1 MKTLKQ
7 FFSVVALCV
16 AGVFAFASCTVGPDS
31 GKENAPVVPFSISY
45 STGSAV
51 WDEANPEGSEFVL
64 NKLGV
69 GTTGTQA
76 FLEVTSSIYWTV
88 SVEYPNATEEKP
100 ESWLTVTPKGG
111 PAPAQSKTNVYLE
124 LETNRGYDRSA
135 YVVFSTLEKTYK
147 VAVRQR
153 GPLTDASEGKL
164 RFLVDDFGP
173 NVAQQTVVK
182 FYPFVKE
189 DNVTRSYSGVAAAGG
204 TYAFGYAGS
213 DNAYAS
219 KADPSFGYE
228 DVLYGVS
235 SASGGVNIMIDG
247 KGYFDIKNFNNQ
259 GNTDFYM
266 TFGAKN
272 ADGKFRQED
281 LKLYIS
287 CDQKRWEEMPY
298 HHEKH
303 PTNDWSLNTY
313 DFSIAPNVSDI
324 LYFRFENTSED
335 MYRIDDLFFIE
346 HEPSDNLHTLIE
358 YGSDILGMPVN
369 FKFND
374 LSETNVK
381 GENWHAFA
389 MVLSE
394 ESGAYDEADE
404 TEDGATVIDF
414 ATASHSSAHMQFVCG
429 SDASQVKRRSDG
441 KGVVVTSSSPKIQ
454 GIYEGDYWIW
464 TFPVY
469 NTSPMTNI
477 QCDLTHMATDAGSKY
492 YTFEYAQCTKDEYKL
507 AGMFLGSVTDEDKR
521 AFYDSLDWTVYQ
533 PETIDVPN
541 EKDLGIGESGIPIGD
556 ASDPKGYW
564 SGQITYSK
572 DFAGD
577 RGSFQRN
584 NTPIVTFVEAM
595 DAGYYFMRLRVASN
609 LTAGACNST
618 NYQRINKVD
627 HNGTNYLRNVA
638 KFSFH
643 SCGAVV
649 DSTDGGFRFLSII
662 NGLDVSTNY
671 NGAAPAFVSGAD
683 MGVFAGSAVN
693 LISETSGNNTFA
705 GVCETA
711 NEQTGKAFYVYHPYD
726 ATNETPE
733 NSKVSIPA
741 KQYFSDGY
749 LVCNAAPFVM
759 TNKQTF
765 RTTRTIRCDV
775 ETPAALLNLH
785 VFSNESLNNKLW
797 RIDLEAA
804 TNIAGSHNFNLTTA
818 EDLGENTPEQ
828 TLTAEAL
835 SALVVSNNGTKPTSV
850 YLSLWPGEHTL
861 TAKLYAGTYVY
872 TVPLPA
878 TTFAAGEVSTLDIC
892 LDNYEPVL
900 DDSVQVTAINSVE
913 MLRQFLLDLQAGKD
927 GEEMQQ
933 YRTIDGSYGLGADID
948 MSSVDMDSWP
958 QVTLTEDFNGCGYK
972 IKNMYVRNPNIS
984 LFANVEY
991 GNTLSNIILDESCK
1005 LYVDATVTVGSTI
1018 DKSWALLVKGGHP
1031 YKEAASNI
1039 ATGNIDNCI
1048 TYAKVEI
1055 TRTGDLKDQIN
1066 IGVLMGAASGANDDT
1081 ETPGQMSNCKNY
1093 GTIWIH
1099 DFNQGKGYGTHPYNY
1114 YAIIGGLV
1122 GEVGGYVVSNCENHG
1137 DVVIENCNMQTGTLY
1152 VGGLVGY
1159 NCNRVNANTSN
1170 LMGDI
1175 NNCRNYGSFLVGQ
1188 DENKPVSLY
1197 NVGLAGICARF
1208 QWGGIRYCDNY
1219 GEFKVK
1225 ATHADAFLDG
1235 GFVTG
1240 STTNW
1245 TTYLKGTT
1253 NGLGFFSVGG
1263 IATFAQSNMDV
1274 GVDFLELNNYATMDV
1289 EVSSPYDFGHEGAL
1303 FYADNTGICVGGV
1316 MGLMG
1321 ANAKNPRFSQCSNM
1335 GNIRVKSN
1343 KTSAEVFV
1351 GGVIGKTA
1359 SNRNVKDGDFYSV
1372 RGCANTGKIE
1382 FVTDAPETTVSHV
1395 GGVVGGAV
1403 AGIFST
1409 CLNAGVINNASTH
1422 ELSNTA
1428 AIVGCFHL
1436 SNIGYKSI
1444 TADPMAEITGASVGG
1459 SVNGVV
1465 LNETNY
1471 NEHVNGAIE
1480 YADMK
1485 FYTGDNSFFAYE

>member
-7 FFSVVALCV
+7 IFSVVALCV
-16 AGVFAFASCTVGPDS
+16 AVVFAFASCTVGPDS
-31 GKENAPVVPFSISY
+31 SKENAPVVPFSISY

-76 FLEVTSSIYWTV
+76 FLEVTSSVYWTV
-88 SVEYPNATEEKP
+88 SVEYPNATEENQ
-100 ESWLTVTPKGG
+100 ENWLSVSPKGG
-111 PAPAQSKTNVYLE
+111 PAPAQSKTNVYLD
-124 LETNRGYDRSA
+124 LTTNRGYDRSA
-135 YVVFSTLEKTYK
+135 YVVFSTMEKTYK

-173 NVAQQTVVK
+173 HVAQQTVVK
-182 FYPFVKE
+182 FYSFKAE
-189 DNVTRSYSGVAAAGG
+189 DGKTNSYSGVAAAGG

-219 KADPSFGYE
+219 KVDPSFGYE
-228 DVLYGVS
+228 EVLYGVS

-272 ADGKFRQED
+272 CDGKFRQKD

-298 HHEKH
+298 HHENH

-324 LYFRFENTSED
+324 LYFRFENTSD
-335 MYRIDDLFFIE
+335 DLYRIDDLFFIE
-346 HEPSDNLHTLIE
+346 HEPSDNLHPLIE
-358 YGSDILGMPVN
+358 YGSDLLGMPVN

-404 TEDGATVIDF
+404 SEGGVVIDF
-414 ATASHSSAHMQFVCG
+414 ATASNSSAHMQFVCG
-429 SDASQVKRRSDG
+429 TDASQVKRRSDG
-441 KGVVVTSSSPKIQ
+441 NGVVVTSSSPKIQ
-454 GIYEGDYWIW
+454 GIFEGDYWIW

-477 QCDLTHMATDAGSKY
+477 QCDITHMATDAGSKY
-492 YTFEYAQCTKDEYKL
+492 YTFEYAQCTQDEYKL

-521 AFYDSLDWTVYQ
+521 AFYDSLDWTIYDPV
-533 PETIDVPN
+533 EIEVPN
-541 EKDLGIGESGIPIGD
+541 DVDKGEAEKGIPIGD

-564 SGQITYSK
+564 AGTILCSR
-572 DFAGD
+572 DFAG
-577 RGSFQRN
+577 GPSSYQRN
-584 NTPIVTFVEAM
+584 NTPIVTFPEAM

-609 LTAGACNST
+609 LTAGNTNSKT
-618 NYQRINKVD
+618 FQRMNKVD

-643 SCGAVV
+643 SCGTVV
-649 DSTDGGFRFLSII
+649 DSADGGYRFLSII
-662 NGLDVSTNY
+662 NDLDVSTNY
-671 NGAAPAFVSGAD
+671 NGTSPVFVSGAD
-683 MGVFAGSAVN
+683 MGVFAGTAAN
-693 LISETSGNNTFA
+693 LTAETSGNNTFA

-711 NEQTGKAFYVYHPYD
+711 NEQVGKDFYVYHPYD

-741 KQYFSDGY
+741 KQYFADNY

-775 ETPAALLNLH
+775 KTPAALLNLH

-818 EDLGENTPEQ
+818 EDLGENTPAQ
-828 TLTAEAL
+828 TLSSEAL

-878 TTFAAGEVSTLDIC
+878 TTFTAGEVSTLEIC
-892 LDNYEPVL
+892 LDNYEAVL

-913 MLRQFLLDLQAGKD
+913 MLRQFLLDLQAGKE
-927 GEEMQQ
+927 GEDMQQ

-948 MSSVDMDSWP
+948 MSSVDMNSWP

-972 IKNMYVRNPNIS
+972 IKGMVVKKPNIS

-991 GNTLSNIILDESCK
+991 GNTLSNVVLDESCK
-1005 LYVDATVTVGSTI
+1005 LYVDATITATSTI
-1018 DKSWALLVKGGHP
+1018 DNCWALLVKGGHP
-1031 YKEAASNI
+1031 SSTASACI
-1039 ATGNIDNCI
+1039 STGNIDNCI
-1048 TYAKVEI
+1048 TYAQVEI
-1055 TRTGDLKDQIN
+1055 TRTGDMKDQIN
-1066 IGVLMGAASGANDDT
+1066 IGTLMGAASGANDDT
-1081 ETPGQMSNCKNY
+1081 ETPSKMTNCKNY
-1093 GTIWIH
+1093 GTIWVH
-1099 DFNQGKGYGTHPYNY
+1099 NYDQLNGYGTTPYNY

-1137 DVVIENCNMQTGTLY
+1137 DIVIEDCTMYTGTLY
-1152 VGGLVGY
+1152 LGGLVGY

-1188 DENKPVSLY
+1188 DESKPVIFN

-1208 QWGGIRYCDNY
+1208 QWGGISYCDNY

-1225 ATHADAFLDG
+1225 ATHADAFKSG
-1235 GFVTG
+1235 YYSHNNY
-1240 STTNW
+1240 STWEGYLTNS
-1245 TTYLKGTT
+1245 T
-1253 NGLGFFSVGG
+1253 NGLAFFSVGG

-1274 GVDFLELNNYATMDV
+1274 GVDFLELNNYATMNV
-1289 EVSSPYDFGHEGAL
+1289 EVSSQFDFGEEGAL
-1303 FYADNTGICVGGV
+1303 FYADNTAICVGGV

-1321 ANAKNPRFSQCSNM
+1321 ANAKNPRFTQCSNM

-1372 RGCANTGKIE
+1372 RGCANTGKVE

-1403 AGIFST
+1403 AGIFSS
-1409 CLNAGVINNASTH
+1409 CLNAGAINNASTH
-1422 ELSNTA
+1422 AQSNTA

-1436 SNIGYKSI
+1436 SNIGYKNV
-1444 TADPMAEITGASVGG
+1444 TADPMAEVTTASVGG
-1459 SVNGVV
+1459 SINGVV
-1465 LNETNY
+1465 LDELNY
-1471 NEHVNGAIE
+1471 NEYVHGAIE
-1480 YADMK
+1480 YPDMK
-1485 FYTGDNSFFAYE
+1485 FYTGENAFFAYE